1 MKYICLRQALNK
13 CLEMVRFVELEVQR
27 KIIPELDTSLRRGAG
42 FATRAATADAVNTLC
57 SGCPQAFSFPGSAM
71 TNPTVRLL
79 RALYFASERERGV
92 TAKDK
97 MTHALGSLAQ
107 LAPGKAV
114 RALALKACERY
125 CESSGGNN
133 DPFIRKAAAATIR
146 AFAVRASLH
155 LTDGGPNDVWCRKVL
170 PTAYIGRYD
179 KDEKVSSL
187 WKDVWEEG
195 GTAVNSASRDD
206 VFGVSL
212 QEKLLPYM
220 VKAIVSALRSTSWA
234 NRNAG
239 CASIVDLLDANIL
252 APVNAKEIGRLK
264 QRANSARVLLCE
276 CVKIISRNRIWEG
289 KGDVVHA
296 GTKIAGKWS
305 TTASI
310 DETPEQ
316 KSEIS
321 WPLVLRTDLPDDLFA
336 GDGWFKLS
344 EEKLRAVNDEVE
356 CDVTNAAVTETD
368 GINFED
374 DAALDLKAENG
385 VVDDE
390 EWNVD
395 TAESD
400 ADEKS
405 RVRPVVFSGF
415 CRLLLNQALRARS
428 NTAIEGLL
436 PYNVAV
442 LSGLTSL
449 LKSMTSTSSPD
460 TASSSDDNIPHHIF
474 SIVGPSLYSFIVESQ
489 TSSSSTPPV
498 LIARALE
505 SLAAAMYNGIG
516 RDDVNVGGYADT
528 IGLLKLFSLLSGPTQ
543 PAWTGK

>member
-1 MKYICLRQALNK
+1 MKYICLSQALNK
-13 CLEMVRFVELEVQR
+13 CLEMVRFVKLEVQR
-27 KIIPELDTSLRRGAG
+27 KIIPELDSSLRRGAG

-57 SGCPQAFSFPGSAM
+57 SGCPQAFSFPGSEM

-114 RALALKACERY
+114 RALASKACERY

-155 LTDGGPNDVWCRKVL
+155 LTDGGPNDVWCRIVL

-195 GTAVNSASRDD
+195 GTAVNSARRDD

-212 QEKLLPYM
+212 QEKLLPYL

-234 NRNAG
+234 NRKAG
-239 CASIVDLLDANIL
+239 CASIVDLLDGNIL
-252 APVNAKEIGRLK
+252 APVNANDIGRLK
-264 QRANSARVLLCE
+264 QRANAARVLLCE
-276 CVKIISRNRIWEG
+276 CVKIIARNRIWEG
-289 KGDVVHA
+289 KGDVVNA

-305 TTASI
+305 TRVSI
-310 DETPEQ
+310 DGTPEQ
-316 KSEIS
+316 QSEIN
-321 WPLVLRTDLPDDLFA
+321 WPLLLRTDLPDDLFA

-344 EEKLRAVNDEVE
+344 AAKLRAVNDEVG
-356 CDVTNAAVTETD
+356 CDDTNASVTETD
-368 GINFED
+368 GVNSED
-374 DAALDLKAENG
+374 DAAFDLKEENG

-390 EWNVD
+390 KFNVN

-400 ADEKS
+400 A
-405 RVRPVVFSGF
+405 RPVVFSGF
-415 CRLLLNQALRARS
+415 CRLLLNQAVRARS

-436 PYNVAV
+436 PYNAAV

-449 LKSMTSTSSPD
+449 LKSITSTSLPD
-460 TASSSDDNIPHHIF
+460 TASSSDDNIPHHVY
-474 SIVGPSLYSFIVESQ
+474 SIVGPSLYAFIVESR
-489 TSSSSTPPV
+489 TNSSSSPPPV

-516 RDDVNVGGYADT
+516 GDMSMGGYADT
-528 IGLLKLFSLLSGPTQ
+528 TGLLKLFSLLSGPTQ